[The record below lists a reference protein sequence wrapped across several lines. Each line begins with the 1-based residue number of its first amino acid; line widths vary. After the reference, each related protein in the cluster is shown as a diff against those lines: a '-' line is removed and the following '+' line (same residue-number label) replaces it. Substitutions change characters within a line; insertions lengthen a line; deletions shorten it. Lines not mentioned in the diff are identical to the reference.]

1 MPPTPPDV
9 IRVPPVQ
16 RVFHAQP
23 APPASKS
30 ITNRAL
36 PLAALARGASTLRNV
51 LFADDTRYMIGA
63 LQQLGFSL
71 ALDEAE
77 KTIRVAGTGGEI
89 PARTGELF
97 CGNSGTTI
105 RFLAA
110 ILAAS
115 PGDYRLDGDERM
127 RRRPIG
133 ELVEAIAS
141 LGGQARC
148 LERAGYP
155 PLAVGAAGWAG
166 GTCRFTQTL
175 SSQYI
180 SAILLAAPLARRP
193 VRVALAGPVTSE
205 PYVRM
210 TLTMMEQFGVRCR
223 MRAENAAPPAAR
235 PEAPADAEAP
245 AEAAIR
251 DCVIHVPVD
260 QPYQPRDYRI
270 EPDASNAGYFLA
282 AAALIP
288 GASVT
293 IRGLGRNSMQGDVLF
308 ADVLYQMG
316 AAMFMDT
323 AMVRIT
329 GRDRLRGLTINM
341 NAIPDMVQT
350 LCVLA
355 LFADSPTRIT
365 GVGNLRIKETDRLAA
380 LQTELTKLGARVI
393 TTADGITVFPPRE
406 IRPARIAT
414 YDDHRMAMAFAV
426 AGLRVPGVEI
436 ENPGCTAKTYP
447 EFFTD
452 FLAMTAAAR

>member
-16 RVFHAQP
+16 RAFHAQP
-23 APPASKS
+23 AIPASKS

-51 LFADDTRYMIGA
+51 LLADDTRYMIGA
-63 LQQLGFSL
+63 LQRLGFSL

-77 KTIRVAGTGGEI
+77 KTIRVAGAGGDI
-89 PARTGELF
+89 PVRSGELF

-127 RRRPIG
+127 RRRPLG
-133 ELVEAIAS
+133 ELLAAIAA
-141 LGGQARC
+141 LGGKARC
-148 LERAGYP
+148 LEREGYP
-155 PLAVGAAGWAG
+155 PLALGAAAGWAG

-193 VRVALAGPVTSE
+193 VRVVLAGPVTSE

-210 TLTMMEQFGVRCR
+210 TLAMMEHFGVRCPIEAR
-223 MRAENAAPPAAR
+223 NAA
-235 PEAPADAEAP
+235 APAPAP
-245 AEAAIR
+245 IG

-260 QPYQPRDYRI
+260 QPYQPRDYRM

-293 IRGLGRNSMQGDVLF
+293 IRGLGRNSLQGDVLF

-365 GVGNLRIKETDRLAA
+365 GVGNLRVKETDRLAA
-380 LQTELTKLGARVI
+380 LQAELTKLGAQVE
-393 TTADGITVFPPRE
+393 TTQDAITVFPPPE
-406 IRPARIAT
+406 VRPARIAT
-414 YDDHRMAMAFAV
+414 YDDHRMAMAFAL